1 MGILSSI
8 VLVPAL
14 AVLVILFIPRERL
27 KEIKIVALISTLITL
42 GMALWLTFD
51 YLHNIGG
58 ARGHS
63 KPPGIDLA
71 LQHVEQF
78 TWFEKLGI
86 QYFMGADGLS
96 VLMIL
101 LTAIVIFCGVLASWS
116 HNYRSKEFFIFL
128 LLLVAGVF
136 GVFAANDLF
145 LFFLFYEVAV
155 LPMYLLIGLW
165 GTGPREYSAMKL
177 TLMLMGGS
185 ALILVGIL
193 ALYFQADVGPNEAR
207 SFSMLFLAHHKI
219 PVATQAWLFP
229 VMFFG
234 FGTLGGLWPF
244 HTWSPDGHASAP
256 TAVSMLHAGVLM
268 KLGGYGC
275 LKMMYL
281 MPEGARMWG
290 TFFMVL
296 TTINIFYGALIAIQ
310 KTDLKYITAYSS
322 VSHCGLVLFG
332 LSTLNFTAMQGATVQ
347 MYAHGL
353 MTALFF
359 GLVGM
364 IYGRTHTRYITEMGG
379 LLKVMPFLG
388 VCYMIGG
395 MSGLGLPGLAG
406 FIAEIQVFVGAFAN
420 TSWDHRLMTILA
432 ASSVVTSAV
441 YLLRALTK
449 MLYGPMVDKH
459 HEHLTDATFVER
471 IPLATLVFVIAFSGI
486 FPGWMVRLVEYSL
499 VPVMNQLQTA
509 TNL

>member
-1 MGILSSI
+1 MGILTSI

-14 AVLVILFIPRERL
+14 AVLVILFIPRER
-27 KEIKIVALISTLITL
+27 IKLIKQVSLAATGINVIQ
-42 GMALWLTFD
+42 AVWLVFD
-51 YLHNIGG
+51 YLGKIGLHG
-58 ARGHS
+58 DAVPDGTA
-63 KPPGIDLA
+63 LA
-71 LQHVEQF
+71 LEYIERVP
-78 TWFEKLGI
+78 WFRKLGI
-86 QYFMGADGLS
+86 EYFMGADGIS

-101 LTAIVIFCGVLASWS
+101 LTAVVIFCGIFASWS
-116 HNYRSKEFFIFL
+116 HNYRSKEFFVFL
-128 LLLVAGVF
+128 LLLVTGVF
-136 GVFAANDLF
+136 GVFGANDLF
-145 LFFLFYEVAV
+145 LFFLFYELAV
-155 LPMYLLIGLW
+155 LPMYLLIGIW

-193 ALYFQADVGPNEAR
+193 ALFFQSGAET
-207 SFSMLFLAHHKI
+207 FSMVEIAQKGI
-219 PVATQAWLFP
+219 PVATQKWLFP

-275 LKMMYL
+275 LKMIYL
-281 MPEGARMWG
+281 MPQGAIMWG

-296 TTINIFYGALIAIQ
+296 TTINIFYGALIAVQ

-332 LSTLNFTAMQGATVQ
+332 LSTLNFTAFQGSVVQ

-359 GLVGM
+359 ALVGM
-364 IYGRTHTRYITEMGG
+364 IYGRTHTRFVTEMGG

-388 VCYMIGG
+388 VAYMIGG
-395 MSGLGLPGLAG
+395 FSGLGLPGLAG
-406 FIAEIQVFVGAFAN
+406 FIAEIQVFVGAFSN
-420 TSWDHRLMTILA
+420 VSLGHRIMTVLA
-432 ASSVVTSAV
+432 AASVVTSAV
-441 YLLRALTK
+441 YLLRALTR
-449 MLYGPMVDKH
+449 MLYGPMVNP
-459 HEHLTDATFVER
+459 EHAQLTDATLVER
-471 IPLATLVFVIAFSGI
+471 IPLAALIFLLVFSGV
-486 FPGWMVRLVEYSL
+486 FPGWMVRLAEYSL
-499 VPVMNQLQTA
+499 VPVMNQLRA
-509 TNL
+509 AGGV

>member
-8 VLVPAL
+8 VSVPAL
-14 AVLVILFIPRERL
+14 AALVILFIPRERL
-27 KEIKIVALISTLITL
+27 KEIKIVALISTAITL
-42 GMALWLTFD
+42 VMSLWLTFD
-51 YLHNIGG
+51 YLGKIGG
-58 ARGHS
+58 IHGTSR
-63 KPPGIDLA
+63 PEGINLA
-71 LQHVEQF
+71 LFYTEQF
-78 TWFEKLGI
+78 TWFAKLGI

-101 LTAIVIFCGVLASWS
+101 LTAIVIFCGVLASWY
-116 HNYRSKEFFIFL
+116 HEYRGKEFFVFL
-128 LLLVAGVF
+128 LLLVTGVF

-185 ALILVGIL
+185 ALIFVGIL
-193 ALYFQADVGPNEAR
+193 VIYFQAGAH
-207 SFSMLFLAHHKI
+207 SFSMIELAHHKI
-219 PVATQAWLFP
+219 PAATQAWLFP
-229 VMFFG
+229 IMFFG

-281 MPEGARMWG
+281 MPEGAKMWA

-395 MSGLGLPGLAG
+395 LSGLGLPGLAG
-406 FIAEIQVFVGAFAN
+406 FIAEIQVFIGAFADV
-420 TSWDHRLMTILA
+420 SLGHRIMTVLA

-449 MLYGPMVDKH
+449 MLYGPMVDPH

-471 IPLATLVFVIAFSGI
+471 IPLVTLVFALAFSGI
-486 FPGWMVRLVEYSL
+486 FPGWMVRMVEYSL
-499 VPVMNQLQTA
+499 VPVMNQLQQA
-509 TNL
+509 AL

>member
-1 MGILSSI
+1 MGILTSI
-8 VLVPAL
+8 VLVPAI
-14 AVLVILFIPRERL
+14 AVLIILFIPATRL
-27 KEIKIVALISTLITL
+27 KLIKQVSLVATGITVIQ
-42 GMALWLTFD
+42 AVWLVFD
-51 YLHNIGG
+51 FLKKIGG
-58 ARGHS
+58 VHGTA
-63 KPPGIDLA
+63 KPVGTALA
-71 LQHVEQF
+71 LEYIERF
-78 TWFEKLGI
+78 PWMGKLGI
-86 QYFMGADGLS
+86 EYFMGVDGLS

-101 LTAIVIFCGVLASWS
+101 LTAVVIFCGVFASWY
-116 HNYRSKEFFIFL
+116 NDYRGKEFFIFL
-128 LLLVAGVF
+128 LLLVMGVF

-145 LFFLFYEVAV
+145 LFFLFYEIAV
-155 LPMYLLIGLW
+155 LPMYILIGLW

-185 ALILVGIL
+185 ALIAVGIVV
-193 ALYFQADVGPNEAR
+193 LYFESGATT
-207 SFSMLFLAHHKI
+207 FSMIEIAQKGI
-219 PVATQAWLFP
+219 PASTQFWLFP
-229 VMFFG
+229 IMFFG
-234 FGTLGGLWPF
+234 FGTLGGLFPF

-281 MPEGARMWG
+281 MPEGAKAWG

-296 TTINIFYGALIAIQ
+296 TTINIFYGALIAIK

-332 LSTLNFTAMQGATVQ
+332 LGTLNVTAMQGACVQ

-359 GLVGM
+359 ALVGM
-364 IYGRTHTRYITEMGG
+364 IYGRTHTRFITEMGG

-388 VCYMIGG
+388 VAYMIGG

-406 FIAEIQVFVGAFAN
+406 FIAEIQVFVGAFADA
-420 TSWDHRLMTILA
+420 SWGHRVMTILA

-449 MLYGPMVDKH
+449 MLYGPMKDPH
-459 HEHLTDATFVER
+459 HEHLTDATFIER
-471 IPLATLVFVIAFSGI
+471 IPLVVLIFMLAFSGCW
-486 FPGWMVRLVEYSL
+486 PTWMNRLIEHSL
-499 VPVMNQLQTA
+499 VPVMNQLQRAA
-509 TNL
+509 TM

>member
-1 MGILSSI
+1 MGILTSI
-8 VLVPAL
+8 VLVPFLTAL
-14 AVLVILFIPRERL
+14 IIIFIPRE
-27 KEIKIVALISTLITL
+27 KVDAIKRVALVATGLTV
-42 GMALWLTFD
+42 ALAVYLVFD
-51 YLHNIGG
+51 YLGKIGVAG
-58 ARGHS
+58 GNLPAGTA
-63 KPPGIDLA
+63 LA
-71 LQHVEQF
+71 LEYVEKIP
-78 TWFEKLGI
+78 WFEKLGI
-86 QYFMGADGLS
+86 DYYLGADGIS
-96 VLMIL
+96 VLMIF
-101 LTAIVIFCGVLASWS
+101 LTAVVIFCGVCASWY
-116 HNYRSKEFFIFL
+116 HDYRSKEFFVFL
-128 LLLVAGVF
+128 LLLVTGVF

-155 LPMYLLIGLW
+155 LPMYLLIGIW

-185 ALILVGIL
+185 ALIVVGIL
-193 ALYFQADVGPNEAR
+193 VLYFEAGVN
-207 SFSMLFLAHHKI
+207 SFSITAIAQAGI
-219 PVATQAWLFP
+219 PKSTQMWLFP
-229 VMFFG
+229 LMFFG

-275 LKMMYL
+275 LKVIYL
-281 MPEGARMWG
+281 MPEGARMWA

-296 TTINIFYGALIAIQ
+296 ATVNIFYGALIAIQ

-332 LSTLNFTAMQGATVQ
+332 LSTLNVTAFQGAVVQ

-359 GLVGM
+359 ALVGM

-388 VCYMIGG
+388 VAYLIGG
-395 MSGLGLPGLAG
+395 FSGLGLPGLAG
-406 FIAEIQVFVGAFAN
+406 FIAEIQVFIGAF
-420 TSWDHRLMTILA
+420 TLDSVGHRIMTILA
-432 ASSVVTSAV
+432 AASVVTSAV
-441 YLLRALTK
+441 YLLRALTR
-449 MLYGPMVDKH
+449 MLYGQIKDSH

-471 IPLATLVFVIAFSGI
+471 VPLVVLIFLLGFSGI
-486 FPGWMVRLVEYSL
+486 VPGWMVRLAEYSL
-499 VPVMNQLQTA
+499 APIMNQLNLVA
-509 TNL
+509 TP

>member
-1 MGILSSI
+1 MGILTSI

-14 AVLVILFIPRERL
+14 AVLVILFIPASRL
-27 KEIKIVALISTLITL
+27 KLIKQICLGATGVTVAQSI
-42 GMALWLTFD
+42 WLTVD
-51 YLHNIGG
+51 YLQKIGLAG
-58 ARGHS
+58 GTR
-63 KPPGIDLA
+63 PPGSALA
-71 LQHVEQF
+71 LEYVERYP
-78 TWFEKLGI
+78 WLSRLGI
-86 QYFMGADGLS
+86 EYFMGADGIS

-101 LTAIVIFCGVLASWS
+101 LTAIVIFCGVLASWG
-116 HNYRSKEFFIFL
+116 HDYRSKEFFVFL
-128 LLLVAGVF
+128 LLLVTGVF

-155 LPMYLLIGLW
+155 LPMYLLIGIW

-185 ALILVGIL
+185 ALIVVGIL
-193 ALYFQADVGPNEAR
+193 VLYFQSGAQT
-207 SFSMLFLAHHKI
+207 FSMIEIAQKGI
-219 PVATQAWLFP
+219 PASTQLWLFP

-281 MPEGARMWG
+281 MPEGAKAWG

-296 TTINIFYGALIAIQ
+296 TTVNIFYGALIAVQ

-332 LSTLNFTAMQGATVQ
+332 LSTLNMTAMQGACVQ
-347 MYAHGL
+347 MFAHGL

-359 GLVGM
+359 ALVGM

-379 LLKVMPFLG
+379 LMKVMPYLG
-388 VCYMIGG
+388 VAYMIGG
-395 MSGLGLPGLAG
+395 LSGLGLPGLAG
-406 FIAEIQVFVGAFAN
+406 FIAEIQVFVGAFAEA
-420 TSWDHRLMTILA
+420 SWSHRIMTVLA

-441 YLLRALTK
+441 YLLRALTR
-449 MLYGPMVDKH
+449 MLYGPMKDAH
-459 HEHLTDATFVER
+459 HEHLTDATLVER
-471 IPLATLVFVIAFSGI
+471 VPLAVLIFVLALGGI
-486 FPGWMVRLVEYSL
+486 FPGWMTRMIEYSL
-499 VPVMNQLQTA
+499 WPVMTQLGKPA
-509 TNL
+509 GF